1 MDILTL
7 LVCGTGNGKASLDSL
22 SDILKGFTSLTPV
35 QDIST
40 ILEAQMPVISAKPR
54 LYFDSHLWCFLLLF
68 LLKWIVAQ
76 FFSPIGCKWF
86 LIYYNN
92 FESLNLAA
100 IQIQTW
106 KEIKYM
112 LNWAYFQEPYIFCF
126 WHNLNS
132 QISVLNNNY

>member
-54 LYFDSHLWCFLLLF
+54 LYFDSHL
-68 LLKWIVAQ
+68 
-76 FFSPIGCKWF
+76 
-86 LIYYNN
+86 
-92 FESLNLAA
+92 
-100 IQIQTW
+100 
-106 KEIKYM
+106 
-112 LNWAYFQEPYIFCF
+112 
-126 WHNLNS
+126 
-132 QISVLNNNY
+132 